1 MAELNLTANGT
12 EQERILAYLQLCNRI
27 LVSSFGNSPVN
38 IVCVIRA
45 SKEVK
50 NRGAFNAAI
59 INYVMVI
66 AFIFEYGY
74 FVYIAFKTVYM
85 GDSSVGIHIILS
97 PKFLIRDS
105 RENTNRN
112 ICLYAT
118 KVRVLCCRQ
127 SPSIQLHNRHCQ

>member
-50 NRGAFNAAI
+50 NRGAFHATI

-66 AFIFEYGY
+66 AFIFKDGY
-74 FVYIAFKTVYM
+74 FVHFPVKGVDMRLCFDIHLSFSLLSDFDYAVSRFFVTVVFQISCKSVIVKVGNKIAEHT
-85 GDSSVGIHIILS
+85 L
-97 PKFLIRDS
+97 
-105 RENTNRN
+105 
-112 ICLYAT
+112 
-118 KVRVLCCRQ
+118 
-127 SPSIQLHNRHCQ
+127 